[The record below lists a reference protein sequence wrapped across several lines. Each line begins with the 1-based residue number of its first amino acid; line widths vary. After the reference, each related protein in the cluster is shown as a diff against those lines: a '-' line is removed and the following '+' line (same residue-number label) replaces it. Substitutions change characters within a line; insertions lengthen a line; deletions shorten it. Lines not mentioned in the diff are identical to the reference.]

1 MRIRIDIIAANS
13 VLFPLTLMVLY
24 FNLCDFKS
32 MPMKVLNYW
41 RPTLIVSVIFWIQV
55 MIHLVKTKIVLSGS
69 FHGYDITHELQ
80 RSQ

>member
-1 MRIRIDIIAANS
+1 MRPGSIVADS
-13 VLFPLTLMVLY
+13 VLFPLILMVLY

-41 RPTLIVSVIFWIQV
+41 RPTLIASLIFDTQV

-69 FHGYDITHELQ
+69 FQGYDITHELQ
-80 RSQ
+80 RTQ